1 MNQRVTPTLLTL
13 LLLIV
18 FLSSAHSMASN
29 NAAMNNATT
38 NNEHTMSHEYALVF
52 LFQGSCRYCHQF
64 SPSVMRVSQA
74 LSLPVYGFSLDGGG
88 VPGFEVPITA
98 TSEIRRTFMTGV
110 GSSQVVPATFLIN
123 VNSRKFARISSGLV
137 SDSVLSQGLSN
148 AMNDPTV
155 REALQ

>member
-29 NAAMNNATT
+29 NAAMNN
-38 NNEHTMSHEYALVF
+38 EHTMSNEYAIVF

-64 SPSVMRVSQA
+64 SPSVMRVSQT

-98 TSEIRRTFMTGV
+98 TPEIRRTFMTGV